1 MAGHN
6 LDGHV
11 TPAALLA
18 FGRIDSLTVLW
29 QFGLV

>member
-11 TPAALLA
+11 TPALLA